1 LSYGPCVKQFLSKSI
16 TINSNAQNSTNAAK
30 INYIYLQMPK
40 NSITSLYR
48 INASQGKDPV
58 AVDGACVF
66 LTFVNSIKH
75 VQARQK
81 TGKGNDSE

>member
-1 LSYGPCVKQFLSKSI
+1 MPRKSI
-16 TINSNAQNSTNAAK
+16 TLIN
-30 INYIYLQMPK
+30 
-40 NSITSLYR
+40 R

-58 AVDGACVF
+58 AVDIECVF
-66 LTFVNSIKH
+66 LTFVNSMNH